1 MAGLRHYRPAA
12 AAFLLMTAM
21 ALTTTGLSFFV
32 GPVCEFFGC
41 APFGEGREYNGAR
54 FSIVIVPAPTSP
66 LDCYEVLLSTGT

>member
-32 GPVCEFFGC
+32 GPVCDELGL
-41 APFGEGREYNGAR
+41 GRGA
-54 FSIVIVPAPTSP
+54 FTVYYSVMTLAGT
-66 LDCYEVLLSTGT
+66 LDRGGAVLSVSL